1 MARRRR
7 RRRCNGEKEEEKEE
21 MMIGLKFND
30 TAAEESCMKMKKWQ
44 WAE

>member
-1 MARRRR
+1 MVRI
-7 RRRCNGEKEEEKEE
+7 EKKEEEKEK
-21 MMIGLKFND
+21 MMIGIKFNG